1 MWSGDVPGQRGRHVS
16 GGREIQLD
24 SVQLRLDERIDP
36 LETILRRERLII
48 GGCLAAMVLIA
59 WTYLLHSKATMAD
72 MDMPGMVMPWGAM
85 GVLLLFVMWAVMM
98 VAMMVP
104 SAAPMILAFLTVNH
118 RRETTAQPLV
128 PVGIFLFGYLAVW
141 TAYSAVATLAQW
153 GLHKAALLSPTMA
166 ATSPVLSGGLLLAAG
181 VFQWTPLKRACLK
194 GCRSPLSFLVSE
206 WRDGTA
212 GAFVMGLRHGS
223 YCLGCC
229 WILMAL
235 LFVAGVMN
243 LLWVAVIALFVMAEK
258 ILVRG
263 ELLGHVTGVALVT
276 AGIVLMARLW

>member
-1 MWSGDVPGQRGRHVS
+1 M
-16 GGREIQLD
+16 
-24 SVQLRLDERIDP
+24 
-36 LETILRRERLII
+36 II
-48 GGCLAAMVLIA
+48 GGCLAAIVFVA
-59 WTYLLHSKATMAD
+59 WLYILHLKVAMPD
-72 MDMPGMVMPWGAM
+72 MDMPGMVMSEPHEWGTMA
-85 GVLLLFVMWAVMM
+85 VLLLFVMWAVMM

-118 RRETTAQPLV
+118 RRQTTDRPLV

-153 GLHKAALLSPTMA
+153 GLHNAALLSPAMA
-166 ATSPVLSGGLLLAAG
+166 ATSPVLSSGLLIAAG

-194 GCRSPLSFLVSE
+194 GCRSPLSFLMSE

-243 LLWVAVIALFVMAEK
+243 LFWVAVIALFVMAEK

-263 ELLGHVTGVALVT
+263 ELLGHITGVALVT
-276 AGIVLMARLW
+276 AGVVLMARLW